1 MARPVNADPEAT
13 KRRILER
20 SLELFA
26 EKGVSGAS
34 IREIAKVSEV
44 SLATIHHYFGS
55 KDGLA
60 EACIE
65 KMDRRLM
72 RLAAELIADARPSVP
87 ADVAGSLPIES
98 TVRAAYRLARKYRG
112 TVQLLLRLAV
122 SDEGLP
128 RARREEKLAPFLEA
142 AACTLGA
149 RLGRDPKELRLPLQ
163 TMIFLTARYVAAS
176 PADLLVAADET
187 ALDRAYASVEDHLVS
202 VAEALFT
209 PALD

>member
-13 KRRILER
+13 KLRILER

-34 IREIAKVSEV
+34 IREIAKASDV

-72 RLAAELIADARPSVP
+72 RLAEELMRRARPDDS
-87 ADVAGSLPIES
+87 GSLPIAS
-98 TVRAAYRLARKYRG
+98 TVREAYRLAREYRG
-112 TVQLLLRLAV
+112 SVQLLLRLAV

-128 RARREEKLAPFLEA
+128 RARREEKLAPFLDTA
-142 AACTLGA
+142 TQTLGA
-149 RLGRDPKELRLPLQ
+149 ALGRRPEELRLPLQ

-176 PADLLVAADET
+176 PADLLVGAGEEDLE
-187 ALDRAYASVEDHLVS
+187 RAHKCVEEHLVE
-202 VAEALFT
+202 VAESLFL
-209 PALD
+209 PIRA

>member
-13 KRRILER
+13 KLRILER

-34 IREIAKVSEV
+34 IREIAKASDV

-72 RLAAELIADARPSVP
+72 RLAEELMRRARPDDS
-87 ADVAGSLPIES
+87 GSLPIAS
-98 TVRAAYRLARKYRG
+98 TVREAYRLAREYRG
-112 TVQLLLRLAV
+112 SVQLLLRLAV

-128 RARREEKLAPFLEA
+128 RARREEKLAPFLDTA
-142 AACTLGA
+142 TQTLGA
-149 RLGRDPKELRLPLQ
+149 ALGRRPEELRLPLQ
-163 TMIFLTARYVAAS
+163 TMIFLTARDVAAS
-176 PADLLVAADET
+176 PADLLVGAGEEDLE
-187 ALDRAYASVEDHLVS
+187 RAHKCVEEHLVE
-202 VAEALFT
+202 VAESLFL
-209 PALD
+209 PIRA

>member
-1 MARPVNADPEAT
+1 MARPINADPEAT
-13 KRRILER
+13 KLRILER

-34 IREIAKVSEV
+34 IREIAKASDV

-72 RLAAELIADARPSVP
+72 RLAEELMRRARPDDS
-87 ADVAGSLPIES
+87 GSLPIAS
-98 TVRAAYRLARKYRG
+98 TVREAYRLAREYRG
-112 TVQLLLRLAV
+112 SVQLLLRLAV

-128 RARREEKLAPFLEA
+128 RARREEKLAPFLDTA
-142 AACTLGA
+142 TQTLGA
-149 RLGRDPKELRLPLQ
+149 ALGRRPEELRLPLQ

-176 PADLLVAADET
+176 PADLLVGAGE
-187 ALDRAYASVEDHLVS
+187 
-202 VAEALFT
+202 
-209 PALD
+209 

>member
-13 KRRILER
+13 KRRILVR

-34 IREIAKVSEV
+34 IREIAKASEV

-60 EACIE
+60 EACVE

-72 RLAAELIADARPSVP
+72 RLAAELIERARPEEP
-87 ADVAGSLPIES
+87 GLPPIE
-98 TVRAAYRLARKYRG
+98 TAVREAYRLAREYRG
-112 TVQLLLRLAV
+112 SVQLLLRLAV

-142 AACTLGA
+142 AATSLGGA
-149 RLGRDPKELRLPLQ
+149 LSREPSELRLPLQ
-163 TMIFLTARYVAAS
+163 TMIFLTARYIAAS
-176 PADLLVAADET
+176 PADLLVAAGE
-187 ALDRAYASVEDHLVS
+187 AEIERAHQAVEEHLVS
-202 VAEALFT
+202 VARSLFA
-209 PALD
+209 PGQASAQ

>member
-1 MARPVNADPEAT
+1 MARPINADPEAT
-13 KRRILER
+13 KLRILER

-34 IREIAKVSEV
+34 IREIAKASDV

-72 RLAAELIADARPSVP
+72 RLAEELMRRARPDDS
-87 ADVAGSLPIES
+87 GSLPIAS
-98 TVRAAYRLARKYRG
+98 TVREAYRLAREYRG
-112 TVQLLLRLAV
+112 SVQLLLRLAV

-128 RARREEKLAPFLEA
+128 RARREEKLAPFLDTA
-142 AACTLGA
+142 TQTLGA
-149 RLGRDPKELRLPLQ
+149 ALGRRPEELRLPLQ

-176 PADLLVAADET
+176 PADLLVGAGEEDLE
-187 ALDRAYASVEDHLVS
+187 RAHKCVEEHLVE
-202 VAEALFT
+202 VAESLFL
-209 PALD
+209 PIRA

>member
-34 IREIAKVSEV
+34 IREIAKASEV

-72 RLAAELIADARPSVP
+72 RLAAELIERTRPEP
-87 ADVAGSLPIES
+87 EGLLPIENA
-98 TVRAAYRLARKYRG
+98 VREAYRLAREYRG

-142 AACTLGA
+142 AASSLGA
-149 RLGRDPKELRLPLQ
+149 SLGRDPKELRLSLQ

-176 PADLLVAADET
+176 PADLLVAADEEE
-187 ALDRAYASVEDHLVS
+187 LEQAYANIEEHLVS
-202 VAEALFT
+202 VAKSLLT
-209 PALD
+209 PAIPLA